1 MLGTRRGM
9 PWIVVA
15 VLVLFWTAPAETQFL
30 ARFTN
35 PKVEVEMT
43 HPPGFPLTL
52 ERAAVVPR
60 GGECSGELVD
70 AVISLFSEQG
80 VELLD
85 RENFEAILA
94 EQDLGISGLVSP
106 ESAVEMGKLMG
117 SAVLVMVNTQR
128 CDEQERRSRESFKN
142 IVTGQTGYKYIA
154 KTEGFLKGSVRVV
167 DLATGQIFASRPVE
181 GRSVL
186 VNTSHEGYP
195 EFPSTYDA
203 RDGALRK
210 AVTDVH
216 RMFFPWHERK
226 ELYFF
231 NDDECGL
238 RSAFKL
244 MEIDDVDGAAEQSAV
259 NLEACKAAAVKPKFL
274 ARAYYNLG
282 MARLLQSRYDE
293 ALELLGEAYRRDG
306 GDIIAESIGEAR
318 RAKQLSTEMARLESS
333 AELGTV
339 VAASAAAPAPA
350 AGVVP
355 ASAASGG
362 GDPGSPESRLRKL
375 DELLAKGLINREE
388 YEKKR
393 GQILS
398 EI

>member
-1 MLGTRRGM
+1 MFDTRWSRS
-9 PWIVVA
+9 WILVA
-15 VLVLFWTAPAETQFL
+15 TGILSATLPAEAQFL

-60 GGECSGELVD
+60 GGECVGELVE

-128 CDEQERRSRESFKN
+128 CDEQQRHSRDSYKN
-142 IVTGQTGYKYIA
+142 VITGQSGYKYYS

-167 DLATGQIFASRPVE
+167 DLATGRIFASQPVE
-181 GRSVL
+181 GRSLL
-186 VNTSHEGYP
+186 VHDSVEGYP

-203 RDGALRK
+203 RDGALRQ
-210 AVTDVH
+210 AVIDVH

-231 NDDECGL
+231 NDDECDL

-244 MEIDDVDGAAEQSAV
+244 MEIDDIAGAAEQSAA
-259 NLEACKAAAVKPKFL
+259 NLEACKTAAVKPKFL

-306 GDIIAESIGEAR
+306 GDIIAESISEAR
-318 RAKQLSTEMARLESS
+318 RARQLSADMTRLEGA
-333 AELGTV
+333 AEIGTV
-339 VAASAAAPAPA
+339 VAANPRASAMA

-355 ASAASGG
+355 ASAAPGG
-362 GDPGSPESRLRKL
+362 SDPGSPESRLQKL
-375 DELLAKGLINREE
+375 DELLAKGLITREE

-393 GQILS
+393 GEILS